1 MCSAG
6 QSGLTGVAWWE
17 GYLPRFLCVHTCV
30 PACLPAHMRCAVD
43 GVGSPPPLIPLLR
56 AHLQGWL
63 PLPAVKLVMQW
74 GLVWFLSTNL
84 STQWVFGVSFVCRCL
99 TKQIVLH
106 GTKERCSFVQEELL
120 RCQQQIKDIFTP
132 SSRFMSLL
140 QRHIHSRSELVRG
153 TVYRRRWQ
161 RMSPCHMWA
170 VVWMQ
175 PLFIRGSARVC
186 AHCTLGTLPKT

>member
-1 MCSAG
+1 MVWLVWLGGKAVCLG
-6 QSGLTGVAWWE
+6 
-17 GYLPRFLCVHTCV
+17 FCVCTCACV
-30 PACLPAHMRCAVD
+30 CACLPARMRCAVD
-43 GVGSPPPLIPLLR
+43 GVGFFFFPPLIPLLR

-99 TKQIVLH
+99 IKQIVLH

-132 SSRFMSLL
+132 SSRFVSLL

-153 TVYRRRWQ
+153 TVYRRRWLSHVSS
-161 RMSPCHMWA
+161 RLDAATFHS
-170 VVWMQ
+170 
-175 PLFIRGSARVC
+175 RVRPGLRLL
-186 AHCTLGTLPKT
+186 HVRHPS

>member
-1 MCSAG
+1 M
-6 QSGLTGVAWWE
+6 
-17 GYLPRFLCVHTCV
+17 H
-30 PACLPAHMRCAVD
+30 CAVD
-43 GVGSPPPLIPLLR
+43 GVVFCFFFPLIPLLR

-99 TKQIVLH
+99 IKQIVLH

-120 RCQQQIKDIFTP
+120 HCQQQIKDIFHTP

-153 TVYRRRWQ
+153 TAYRRRWQ
-161 RMSPCHMWA
+161 GTSPCHTWA

-175 PLFIRGSARVC
+175 PLFTRGSSWVGAC
-186 AHCTLGTLPKT
+186 CILGTLPKT